1 MKRNDLMSKKH
12 NKIRKT
18 LDQNEHILVLTSA
31 FRGCISISVFASLV
45 AIPLRTTSTSIR
57 LKICVITA
65 TIKKCESIVKKR
77 RKSMIKE

>member
-1 MKRNDLMSKKH
+1 MSKKH

-18 LDQNEHILVLTSA
+18 LDQNKHILVLTSA
-31 FRGCISISVFASLV
+31 FRGCISISVFPSLV
-45 AIPLRTTSTSIR
+45 AIPWRTTSTSIR

>member
-45 AIPLRTTSTSIR
+45 AIPLRTTST
-57 LKICVITA
+57 
-65 TIKKCESIVKKR
+65 
-77 RKSMIKE
+77 